1 MTTTTDVHT
10 LTARA
15 AVHAG
20 SGQDLALQQVEVAAP
35 GPGQVRVRMRAS
47 GVCGSDRH
55 VLDGDWTLP
64 SPTVMG
70 HEGAGVVESVGPGVT
85 ELQAGDHVVLTW
97 FYPCLSCAACREGR
111 SWVCTGSRSEEC
123 LLPDGTTPLSA
134 DGEPLYPYLAVGS
147 MAEYA
152 VVPVQA
158 AVRIPEDVPFD
169 VAALIGCSVATGVGA
184 VVNDA
189 EVKPGRSAVVIGS
202 GGVGLCIVMGLTLAG
217 AEPIIAVDVSDA
229 SLELAQRFGA
239 THAINSSGKSTDDVA
254 REIRELTD
262 GGADYAFEAIGRVE
276 TIQQMPP
283 FLTRGGTAVVV
294 GLPPQ
299 DTPVALDLLA
309 FAENGQRLLGSN
321 YGSTVP
327 ARDFPLLARLYR
339 SGRLPIDELITQ
351 RRSLDEVNEAFDDM
365 RAGARG
371 RTVVLHQ

>member
-1 MTTTTDVHT
+1 MSTLET

-20 SGQDLALQQVEVAAP
+20 SGQAMNVESIEVAAP
-35 GPGQVRVRMRAS
+35 GPGQVRVRMKAA

-55 VLDGDWTLP
+55 VLDGEWTIP

-85 ELQAGDHVVLTW
+85 ELSEGDHVVLTW
-97 FYPCLSCAACREGR
+97 FYPCLSCPACREGR

-123 LLPDGTTPLSA
+123 LLPDGTTPLSQNGNA
-134 DGEPLYPYLAVGS
+134 VYPYLAVGS
-147 MAEYA
+147 MGEAA
-152 VVPVQA
+152 VVPAQA
-158 AVRIPEDVPFD
+158 AVRIPDDVPFE
-169 VAALIGCSVATGVGA
+169 VAALIGCSVSTGVGA

-189 EVKPGRSAVVIGS
+189 EVKPGRSAAVIGS
-202 GGVGLCIVMGLTLAG
+202 GGVGLCIIMGLALSG
-217 AEPIIAVDVSDA
+217 AQPIIAVDVSDA
-229 SLELAQRFGA
+229 SLELAQEFGA
-239 THAINSSGKSTDDVA
+239 THVINSRGRSTEDIAD
-254 REIRELTD
+254 EIRHLTG
-262 GGADYAFEAIGRVE
+262 GGADFAFEAIGRVE
-276 TIQQMPP
+276 TIQQMPQ

-299 DTPVALDLLA
+299 DSPVALDLLA
-309 FAENGQRLLGSN
+309 FAESGQRLLGSN

-327 ARDFPLLARLYR
+327 ARDFPLLAGLYR
-339 SGRLPIDELITQ
+339 SGQLPIDRLITR

-371 RTVVLHQ
+371 RTVIVH

>member
-1 MTTTTDVHT
+1 MTTTTDT

-20 SGQDLALQQVEVAAP
+20 SGQEMTLHQVEVAVP
-35 GPGQVRVRMRAS
+35 GPGQVRVRLRAS

-97 FYPCLSCAACREGR
+97 FYPCLSCSACREGR

-123 LLPDGTTPLSA
+123 LLPDGTTPLSM
-134 DGEPLYPYLAVGS
+134 DGQAVYPYLAVGS

-202 GGVGLCIVMGLTLAG
+202 GGVGLCIVMGLRLAG
-217 AEPIIAVDVSDA
+217 AEPIIAVDVNDA
-229 SLELAQRFGA
+229 SLELAQGFGA
-239 THAINSSGKSTDDVA
+239 THAINSSGRTTEDIA

-299 DTPVALDLLA
+299 DRPVALDLLA

-339 SGRLPIDELITQ
+339 SGRLPIDQLIT
-351 RRSLDEVNEAFDDM
+351 RRRPLDEVNEAFEDM

-371 RTVVLHQ
+371 RTVVLHE

>member
-1 MTTTTDVHT
+1 MTTTIDT

-15 AVHAG
+15 AVHTG
-20 SGQDLALQQVEVAAP
+20 SGQDLTIQEVEVAAP
-35 GPGQVRVRMRAS
+35 GPGQVRVQMRAS

-55 VLDGDWTLP
+55 VLDGDWRLP

-85 ELQAGDHVVLTW
+85 DLQVGDHVVLTW
-97 FYPCLSCAACREGR
+97 FYPCLSCPACREGR
-111 SWVCTGSRSEEC
+111 TWVCTGSRSEEC

-134 DGEPLYPYLAVGS
+134 GGAPVYPYLAVGS
-147 MAEYA
+147 MAECA
-152 VVPVQA
+152 VVPEQA

-202 GGVGLCIVMGLTLAG
+202 GGVGLCIVMGLALAG
-217 AEPIIAVDVSDA
+217 AEPIIAVDVNDA

-239 THAINSSGKSTDDVA
+239 THAINAAGQSTDDVA
-254 REIRELTD
+254 RQIQQLTG

-299 DTPVALDLLA
+299 DSPVALDLLA

-327 ARDFPLLARLYR
+327 SRDFPLLARLYR
-339 SGRLPIDELITQ
+339 SGRLPIDELIT
-351 RRSLDEVNEAFDDM
+351 RRRGLKEVNEAFEDM